1 MDRKF
6 GLCLD
11 GHANYASRM
20 RRKPQS
26 INCSENE
33 TPTEIDLG
41 RLLTDSADVKP
52 IGFEM
57 GRKLARLM
65 KEQGWTDRTLGEKA
79 MISHATIYKLRHG
92 AGGQASVATV
102 YRVAKI
108 LGVRV
113 CWFVFGEG
121 GPSSSEIKGSPE
133 G

>member
-1 MDRKF
+1 
-6 GLCLD
+6 
-11 GHANYASRM
+11 M

-26 INCSENE
+26 INCTRIE
-33 TPTEIDLG
+33 TATAIDLDK
-41 RLLTDSADVKP
+41 LLADSADVKP

-79 MISHATIYKLRHG
+79 MISHATVYKLRHG
-92 AGGQASVATV
+92 AGGQASVTTV

-121 GPSSSEIKGSPE
+121 GPDLPESKGAPE